1 MARYYNF
8 CTTRTTHF
16 HFICIQSAF
25 ASYLPHSI
33 SHDSHSIHCP
43 QYVPT
48 RSTTLC
54 FSNCQLFCHF
64 TSLHLLQIL
73 FLLSTLWVWCLEVSC
88 VAGTYARVWM
98 EHVDILVYTCKHVC
112 VFYTWHTSIK
122 FQALKLLICIE
133 LEFRVSDLY
142 GGRRACVIATFMGKY
157 VRT

>member
-64 TSLHLLQIL
+64 TSPHLLQIS

-88 VAGTYARVWM
+88 VAGTYVHSNQLFDDNFESDESRG
-98 EHVDILVYTCKHVC
+98 Y
-112 VFYTWHTSIK
+112 
-122 FQALKLLICIE
+122 KLLCSE
-133 LEFRVSDLY
+133 
-142 GGRRACVIATFMGKY
+142 ACKKIDSLHVRGNGIKWKKIKWQQTKY
-157 VRT
+157 KIKK